1 MGNSLSYILDNS
13 SRWMGLK
20 LNQRWKRKR
29 VESSSSLSDSDD
41 EYDKTMHTP
50 KRRKL
55 MTTSQYIYKTLF
67 QEGLNSDVTIMALG
81 REWKLHKVYL
91 CQSPYFSSMFGGSWR
106 EAEEGIISVGIED
119 PNITIDALRIVFGS
133 FYQDEIVIEPVEV
146 IPVVAAATLFQL
158 GSLIQQC
165 TEIVAE
171 TINIHT
177 VLKYH
182 EAALQYGLASVQEKT
197 KGWLL
202 RNLMS
207 SVQDSTRHLQ
217 QINCSL
223 MEELVASPDLVVM
236 QTEFSVYILLKTWT
250 FLQENIIW
258 EGDPKECVLEAHKF
272 FQSHSD
278 RCFLDTT
285 RGSQYLPTFKAL
297 RLQHLVNHHLD
308 VELLEADH
316 IVPIDWFYP
325 VFKNQWYQMLRID
338 QGVDRGPKQLS
349 DDEFNSQCLRCGRIL
364 LAEGQHIWRWTGFNF
379 GLDIV
384 VSYIGRSLRFKRNQH
399 NGDPHHLHSA
409 SQPNKRHLMY
419 KLTVF
424 SQDEQGQQI
433 YSTTSGLKNLSL
445 GKKEEVKVLSLDRE
459 AKFPL
464 FVSASFLVTTPLRFS
479 KPGVDSGQ
487 SPAMS

>member
-1 MGNSLSYILDNS
+1 
-13 SRWMGLK
+13 
-20 LNQRWKRKR
+20 
-29 VESSSSLSDSDD
+29 
-41 EYDKTMHTP
+41 
-50 KRRKL
+50 
-55 MTTSQYIYKTLF
+55 
-67 QEGLNSDVTIMALG
+67 
-81 REWKLHKVYL
+81 
-91 CQSPYFSSMFGGSWR
+91 MFGGSWR